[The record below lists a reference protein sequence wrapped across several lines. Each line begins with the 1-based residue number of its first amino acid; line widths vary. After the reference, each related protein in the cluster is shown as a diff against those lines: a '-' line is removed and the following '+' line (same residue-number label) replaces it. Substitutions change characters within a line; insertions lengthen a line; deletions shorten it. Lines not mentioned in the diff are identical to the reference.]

1 MTNCFERNV
10 PFKNICFS
18 VDCEDFVI
26 NRYFGRFTKMKIS
39 LESYNI
45 RIKTYLL
52 ETIKLI

>member
-18 VDCEDFVI
+18 VDCGDFVI

-45 RIKTYLL
+45 RVKTYLL